1 MEIVKTLGIEDLEL
15 WKCPDEYIDLLKGK
29 NNKNIEYI
37 HLLKNNEKH

>member
-37 HLLKNNEKH
+37 HLLKKQ